1 MKTLLPI
8 KPVTI
13 AHPVKQKVTQLLKQ
27 DQITLNDIEDLNN
40 RERVYFSNTCTK
52 ILNSLSGS
60 RREMFLAK
68 IDQVMAPE
76 GKSDVWEHNQLIIS
90 EAVADFIKQYGF
102 MPTKSAIAAQTGLC
116 RQTVAT
122 HFKEYK
128 RRPEFAEQAEQFKF
142 MAPQVLAN
150 VFKHALAGDM
160 RAARLYFEMIGAT
173 KPPKVS
179 YGPATLPGTQNNYL
193 QINNTILSQ
202 ENLARLTTEQLN
214 QIEYIIK
221 G

>member
-1 MKTLLPI
+1 MQTPLPI
-8 KPVTI
+8 KPATI
-13 AHPVKQKVTQLLKQ
+13 TLPVKQKVTQLLQQ
-27 DQITLNDIEDLNN
+27 DQITPNDIADLTD
-40 RERVYFSNTCTK
+40 RERVYFTNTCTK
-52 ILNSLSGS
+52 MLNKLSGS
-60 RREMFLAK
+60 RRELFLAK
-68 IDQVMAPE
+68 LDQVMAPE

-90 EAVADFIKQYGF
+90 EAVANFMQQYGL

-122 HFKEYK
+122 HFAAYK
-128 RRPEFAEQAEQFKF
+128 KRPEFAQQTEQFKF

-150 VFKHALAGDM
+150 VFKYALAGDM
-160 RAARLYFEMIGAT
+160 RAARLYFEMIGAK
-173 KPPKVS
+173 KPE
-179 YGPATLPGTQNNYL
+179 ATLTSTQNNYI

-214 QIEYIIK
+214 QLEYIIK

>member
-1 MKTLLPI
+1 METALSI

-13 AHPVKQKVTQLLKQ
+13 TKPVKQKVTQLLKQ
-27 DQITLNDIEDLNN
+27 DKITLNDIEDLNH

-76 GKSDVWEHNQLIIS
+76 SKSDAWEINQLTIS
-90 EAVADFIKQYGF
+90 EAITNFINQYGT

-128 RRPEFAEQAEQFKF
+128 KRPEFCEQAEQFKF

-150 VFKHALAGDM
+150 VFKQALAGDM
-160 RAARLYFEMIGAT
+160 RAARLYFEMIGAK
-173 KPPKVS
+173 KPD
-179 YGPATLPGTQNNYL
+179 AALPGTQNNYI